1 MAATGGERGK
11 MIFKR
16 EKICNYYL
24 HDTAVENVFINEFIP
39 DAPGDFVRVYLFALM
54 YADICVSMSNEDIAK
69 QLSLPV
75 EDVLSAWTYWEGK
88 KVVRKQ
94 FPDPADRLRYKVEF
108 VNLKEQIYGK
118 SEKTKNKKSKLPAN
132 LEGIMNDKELK
143 EMYSRIEQI
152 TGRLFQ
158 GKEPGTILG
167 WIQDY
172 GLSPEFIL
180 YAYEYC
186 TKNRNN
192 SRLNYVGA
200 VIKEWAERGLRT
212 VADIESHLQETDSRH
227 YLYKRVMKALG
238 FMRNATEE
246 EKRIMDTWFDD
257 YSLDIDKVLDACK
270 KTSGISN
277 PNINYVNT
285 VLTSKNKGG
294 AGGAKESTGDSLIS
308 SVMRSYEEERA
319 ANEAAT
325 EERRQEVY
333 KAVPRIHKIEEE
345 TREISM
351 EISKAMLSGQSTAAT
366 QIKEL
371 KRRSD
376 ALRNEKAYLLT
387 DHNFQ
392 VNYLDIWYT
401 CPLCKDMGILD
412 SGARCSCF
420 ADKLE
425 RFGKKV

>member
-1 MAATGGERGK
+1 

-94 FPDPADRLRYKVEF
+94 YPDPADRLRYKVEF

-118 SEKTKNKKSKLPAN
+118 TGKTKNKKSKLPAN
-132 LEGIMNDKELK
+132 LEGVMNDKELK

-158 GKEPGTILG
+158 GKEPAAILD

-172 GLSPEFIL
+172 GLSPEVIL

-200 VIKEWAERGLRT
+200 VIKEWAQRGLKT

-294 AGGAKESTGDSLIS
+294 AGGSKESTGDSLIS

-333 KAVPRIHKIEEE
+333 KAVPRIHKIEDE